1 MQFTEDDE
9 LIRFISP
16 DLLED
21 FVLLNRKKN
30 MIRSFSNSLDQGLMK
45 IKECRKFFLANPDV
59 IAGKLHSMV
68 ASHNTSHML
77 LFDDKNLYNLS
88 MEDGVLNPREGMN
101 V

>member
-1 MQFTEDDE
+1 MQFSEDDE

-16 DLLED
+16 DMLED
-21 FVLLNRKKN
+21 FVLLDRKKN
-30 MIRSFSNSLDQGLMK
+30 KIRSFSNSLEEGLMK
-45 IKECRKFFLANPDV
+45 IKECRDFFLENPQV
-59 IAGKLHSMV
+59 ITGKLHSMV

-77 LFDDKNLYNLS
+77 LFDEKNLYNLS